1 MIAITSGSSSSLYS
15 STTTSNPGSCVCAKS
30 DNPGAT
36 VLKIAFVRN
45 GGIFP
50 LFLGEGLSVRGGD
63 VSLGCWLVDEE
74 ATHEPAEGG
83 VSIGAAGKDAARFR
97 TATTLVTCG
106 ASEAVVTSFSVTA
119 FLHCG
124 RGVVFLEVDG
134 SFWMGWSLRAFVW
147 ESSSALNS
155 ALRKVLNL
163 NFT

>member
-36 VLKIAFVRN
+36 VLKNAFVRN

-50 LFLGEGLSVRGGD
+50 LFLGKGLSVRGGD
-63 VSLGCWLVDEE
+63 VSSGCWLVDEE

-97 TATTLVTCG
+97 TTTTLVTCG

-134 SFWMGWSLRAFVW
+134 SFWMG
-147 ESSSALNS
+147 
-155 ALRKVLNL
+155 
-163 NFT
+163 

>member
-15 STTTSNPGSCVCAKS
+15 STTTSNSGSCVCAKS

-36 VLKIAFVRN
+36 VLKNAFVRN

-50 LFLGEGLSVRGGD
+50 LFVGKGLSVRGGD
-63 VSLGCWLVDEE
+63 VSSGCWLVDEE

-83 VSIGAAGKDAARFR
+83 VSIGAAGKDAACFR

-106 ASEAVVTSFSVTA
+106 ASEAVTA

-155 ALRKVLNL
+155 ALRKMLNL